1 MNKPWSQTSYDE
13 ERFWFKGI
21 DILFSTNMISVGVDI
36 QRLKETIKQHS
47 SWKTSINTHLTLVET
62 AVKTGNLLYLSGVG
76 PANKSDGTQ
85 YLGKVGSNLSIE
97 EGYDAARLTGI
108 NLLARLKSE
117 LGDFDKVIR
126 VVKLLGMVNSDSDF
140 DQHPS
145 IINGCSDLLVEVFGD
160 KGRHARSA
168 VGMSGLPNNIPV
180 EMLEPEAA
188 REVVLMPLEII
199 GCLLYTSPSP
209 RD

>member
-1 MNKPWSQTSYDE
+1 MGE
-13 ERFWFKGI
+13 I
-21 DILFSTNMISVGVDI
+21 DT
-36 QRLKETIKQHS
+36 RLKELGIDLPAS
-47 SWKTSINTHLTLVET
+47 AAPIANYVP

-97 EGYDAARLTGI
+97 EGYDAARLTGV

-117 LGDFDKVIR
+117 LRDFDKVIR
-126 VVKLLGMVNSDSDF
+126 VVKLLGMVNSDPDF

-180 EMLEPEAA
+180 EIEMIV
-188 REVVLMPLEII
+188 EV
-199 GCLLYTSPSP
+199 S
-209 RD
+209 D